1 MQLPEANQ
9 QALVFLMLLIPLF
22 GIPQII
28 KRINNVNHKG
38 VQAMII
44 YLRVLLGFVLA
55 AVIYTGYHAF
65 VGK

>member
-1 MQLPEANQ
+1 MHIPEANQ
-9 QALVFLMLLIPLF
+9 KALIFLMLLIPLF

-28 KRINNVNHKG
+28 KRINNIEHRG
-38 VQAMII
+38 VRAMVI